1 MEITFSGSRSTPSPL
16 ILNMWFAPVILLN
29 IWRHKPF
36 LLIDVLLSDRRWP
49 TDDVMYIMMPAPV
62 KFVWGTVQVLPLVV
76 QWLTKPTVSWYA
88 PKPSVEPKQTFN
100 QTCGS
105 YFVCL
110 QQNVLKHETVTWLER
125 CPRPWPDSSTAV
137 KAIYKNIK
145 KNGW

>member
-1 MEITFSGSRSTPSPL
+1 MEITLSGSRSTPSPL
-16 ILNMWFAPVILLN
+16 ILNMWFLPVMLLN

-36 LLIDVLLSDRRWP
+36 LLIYCP
-49 TDDVMYIMMPAPV
+49 TDGDGLTTTVMYFMMPAPV

-76 QWLTKPTVSWYA
+76 RWLTKPTVSWYA
-88 PKPSVEPKQTFN
+88 PKLSVEPKQNFN

-105 YFVCL
+105 YFLCL

-125 CPRPWPDSSTAV
+125 FPRPWPDSSTAV